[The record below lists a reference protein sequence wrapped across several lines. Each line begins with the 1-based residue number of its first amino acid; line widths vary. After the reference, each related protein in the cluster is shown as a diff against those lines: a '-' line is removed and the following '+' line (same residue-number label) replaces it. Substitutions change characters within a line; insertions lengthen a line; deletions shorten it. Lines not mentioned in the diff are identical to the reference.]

1 MAPGAD
7 GIVTGAADEIVH
19 TIGGYHDPNSSG
31 AGNFNGDTFATQSML
46 GAGNFVVQDDQGRV
60 IIVDGGNYRVRAFGF
75 VGSGEDTGA
84 DLAVSATA
92 SRSETSIGLP
102 VRFTVRVT
110 NNGPASGS
118 SVTLAMSPPNGFRL
132 DSVQGPVVCA
142 LPGGTDPVS
151 CDIGTLTVGQQLS
164 FTFDAT
170 PLAEGM
176 MSATFTVSG
185 QESDATSGNNT
196 ATVDVEVLPARTSRS

>member
-1 MAPGAD
+1 
-7 GIVTGAADEIVH
+7 
-19 TIGGYHDPNSSG
+19 
-31 AGNFNGDTFATQSML
+31 ML

-60 IIVDGGNYRVRAFGF
+60 IVVDGGNYRVRAFGF
-75 VGSGEDTGA
+75 VGSGAHTGT

-118 SVTLAMSPPNGFRL
+118 GVRLAMSPPNGFRL

-151 CDIGTLTVGQQLS
+151 CDVGTLTVGQQLT

-170 PLAEGM
+170 PLAEGV

-185 QESDATSGNNT
+185 QESDATPGNNT
-196 ATVDVEVLPARTSRS
+196 ATVDVDVLPAADTPVVINIARIHRRHGCGHRPPGGGDRRFRDHRRQRHACRAAGGA